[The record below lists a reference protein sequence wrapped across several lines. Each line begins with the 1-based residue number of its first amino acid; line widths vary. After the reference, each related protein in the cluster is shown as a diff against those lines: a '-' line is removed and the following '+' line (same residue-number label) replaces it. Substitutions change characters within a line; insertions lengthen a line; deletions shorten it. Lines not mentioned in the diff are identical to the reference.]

1 LEIIETARAN
11 DLELIFVVTPSH
23 GYADYYYDAIGAW
36 DVIEQWLA
44 RLSGRATVYS
54 FSQANDWVNEPIT
67 RSMTYWNDTFHF
79 SLTMGRGILTGL
91 AGLPEAARPNNFM
104 ERLTP
109 ERVASHV
116 ESRRQAV
123 RRWAQA
129 NPSFVVRFE
138 DARQRWLEQNRR

>member
-1 LEIIETARAN
+1 M
-11 DLELIFVVTPSH
+11 VTPSH

-36 DVIEQWLA
+36 GVIEQWLT

-67 RSMTYWNDTFHF
+67 PSMAYWNDTFHF
-79 SLTMGRGILTGL
+79 SLTTGRGILTSL
-91 AGLPEAARPNNFM
+91 AGLPLAARPDNFM

-109 ERVASHV
+109 ERVAAHV
-116 ESRRQAV
+116 ENRRRAV
-123 RRWAQA
+123 RHWAQA
-129 NPSFVVRFE
+129 NPSFVARFE